1 MNLLRVNFKIK
12 KAFSLVEISVV
23 ILIIGILIAGISK
36 GYDLYN
42 DFYLTKIRNIT
53 KNSRV
58 GRISNLELW
67 LETSLEDSFKNSERK
82 NNSLIS
88 LWKDINIQASQKKI
102 ISQETSTAQPKY
114 IINSFNDII
123 PGVRFDGSD
132 FFTFDSAFMNGSDF
146 TIFVVEKRTSGAV
159 NSYYIG
165 GGSAGVF
172 HLGYKGA
179 TEIRVGQYGSVNV
192 NFFDYTIPTFN
203 SSNTISRIHSFM
215 MSGSDGKKY
224 WLNGGENP
232 DASSANNSLLSGY
245 FGHIGG
251 TEIGGANSL
260 FYTGDIGEII
270 IYSKQL
276 STKERKEV
284 EDYLSKKYEIIIS

>member
-67 LETSLEDSFKNSERK
+67 LETSLEESFTNSDRK
-82 NNSLIS
+82 NNNLIS
-88 LWKDINIQASQKKI
+88 LWKDINIQTSQRKI
-102 ISQETSTAQPKY
+102 ISQETSSAQPKY
-114 IINSFNDII
+114 ITSAFNGII
-123 PGVRFDGSD
+123 PAVRFDGND
-132 FFTFDSAFMNGSDF
+132 FFAFDSAFMNGSDF
-146 TIFVVEKRTSGAV
+146 TIFVVEKRTSAGV
-159 NSYYIG
+159 NSYFIG

-172 HLGYKGA
+172 HLGYKNSS
-179 TEIRVGQYGSVNV
+179 EIRVGQYGAVNI
-192 NFFDYTIPTFN
+192 NFFDYAIPTFN
-203 SSNTISRIHSFM
+203 SSKTISRIHSFM
-215 MSGSDGKKY
+215 MSGSNGKKY

-251 TEIGGANSL
+251 AEIGSNNL

-270 IYSKQL
+270 IYSKEL

-284 EDYLSKKYEIIIS
+284 EDYLSKKYGIVIS